1 MSVRKFGGDSYRSIL
16 KWGDPEHF
24 VEPKKRMIK
33 YLKENMGVTEEDFKT
48 PHLPG
53 LDKVRIDRKPAL
65 PESDI
70 LALKGILGEENVEA
84 SDYERVRHS
93 VGFTYLDIVKLRL
106 EDVKPLIDVVVYP
119 RDEADVIAV
128 VRFCNEKKIPLV
140 PFGGRSSVTRGLE
153 PVKGGVS
160 LDLTRHMNRIKE
172 VNEINCSVTVEPGIF
187 GPAYED
193 YLNNYKTS
201 LSPGGYTNG
210 HFPQSFEYSTV
221 GGWVVTRGAGG
232 LSTGYGKI
240 EDMVLGL
247 RFVTPNG
254 LIVTKDFPR
263 AATGPDLRHLVMGSE
278 GTLGVLTEATLKIW
292 KFQPENR
299 VYFSF
304 VFKDWEECVTS
315 MREIMQGGFG
325 LPHMFR
331 ISDPEETSIAFVTE
345 GISATPIDKGLE
357 MLGYKDGKRCLM
369 LGSTEG
375 DKDAGRL
382 IKKKAKAIAKK
393 HGAISFF
400 GFIAVKAWYKHRY
413 NDPYLREE
421 LMDIKVMTDTLETA
435 CTWENIPRLW
445 SEVRK
450 VVKARPN
457 SVCMVH
463 ASHCYE
469 NGGNLYFIFLSRIKP
484 GDEVDDF
491 ERYHTS
497 IINAIERFGGG
508 LSHHHGIGRMMAP
521 WYEEYMGETGMGV
534 LRAIKIHLDPNNI
547 MNPGGTLAL
556 DFTGEKKKAFKVR

>member
-1 MSVRKFGGDSYRSIL
+1 MAIRSFAKNSYRSIL
-16 KWGDPEHF
+16 KWGDPHHF
-24 VEPKKRMIK
+24 EEPKKRLIK
-33 YLKENMGVTEEDFKT
+33 YLKKNMGVTEEDFKN

-53 LDKVRIDRKPAL
+53 LDKVKLDKLPAL

-70 LALKGILGEENVEA
+70 SALKGIVGQGNVDT
-84 SDYERVRHS
+84 SDYERVKHS
-93 VGFTYLDIVKLRL
+93 LGFTYLDIVKLRL
-106 EDVKPLIDVVVYP
+106 EKVEPLVDVVVYP
-119 RDEADVIAV
+119 RNEDDVIAV
-128 VRFCNEKKIPLV
+128 VKFCNERKIALI

-153 PVKGGVS
+153 PIKGGIS
-160 LDLTRHMNRIKE
+160 LDLTRHMNQVKK
-172 VNEINCSVTVEPGIF
+172 VNEINCSVTVEPGII

-193 YLNNYKTS
+193 YLNNYKTP

-247 RFVTPNG
+247 RFVTPQG

-278 GTLGVLTEATLKIW
+278 GTLGVLTEVTLKIW

-304 VFKDWEECVTS
+304 LFKDWEECVIS

-325 LPHMFR
+325 FPHMFR

-345 GISATPIDKGLE
+345 GISDTPIDKGLK

-382 IKKKAKAIAKK
+382 IKKKAKVIARR
-393 HGAISFF
+393 HGGLSL
-400 GFIAVKAWYKHRY
+400 GSIAVKAWHKHRY

-435 CTWENIPRLW
+435 CTWEDIPRLW
-445 SEVRK
+445 AGVKK
-450 VVKARPN
+450 VVKARP
-457 SVCMVH
+457 SSICMVH

-469 NGGNLYFIFLSRIKP
+469 NGANLYFIFISRMKP
-484 GDEVDDF
+484 DDMIDDF
-491 ERYHTS
+491 EKYHTS
-497 IINAIERFGGG
+497 IINAIEQFGGG

-521 WYEEYMGETGMGV
+521 WYEEYMGETSMNL
-534 LRAIKIHLDPNNI
+534 LRAIKAYLDPNNI
-547 MNPGGTLAL
+547 MNPGGTLGL
-556 DFTGEKKKAFKVR
+556 DFTGERRKAFSAK